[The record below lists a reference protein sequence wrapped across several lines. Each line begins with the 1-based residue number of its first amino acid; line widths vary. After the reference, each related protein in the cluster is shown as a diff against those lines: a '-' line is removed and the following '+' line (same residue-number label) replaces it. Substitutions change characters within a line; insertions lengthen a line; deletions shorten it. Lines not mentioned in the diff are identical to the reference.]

1 MENEATFGMLE
12 LIVHPAFFVRDGVI
26 TRANRAAQGRLIAEG
41 TNVTDLI
48 KIGVEEYREFT
59 DGCLYLTLELCGHSC
74 GATVSRVEDQDVFV
88 LEQNADQSELQTMA
102 LAARELR
109 EPLASVMT
117 VADQLFPMVSSE
129 TDTAAQQQIAQI
141 NRGLFQMLRVIGN
154 MSDAARYTGT
164 AIFQKETMDIG
175 ALLDEIFARAQ
186 ALIRHGGIELRYTS
200 LRESIYCSVDAEK
213 IERAVLNILSNA
225 VKFTPAGGNID
236 ARLTRRGRKLY
247 LQIQDSGSGIDSS
260 LLGSL
265 FSRYRR
271 EPALE
276 DSRFGIGLGMVLIRA
291 AATAHGGTVLVDQP
305 TDQGTRITMTM
316 EINQNSDSRLGSP
329 ILRVDYAGE
338 RDHALIELS
347 DALPTS
353 IYTKEN
359 IN

>member
-1 MENEATFGMLE
+1 MENEATFGMLD
-12 LIVHPAFFVRDGVI
+12 LIAQPAFCVQSGVI

-41 TNVTDLI
+41 TDINDLI
-48 KIGVEEYREFT
+48 KIGAEEYREFAG
-59 DGCLYLTLELCGHSC
+59 GCLYLTLTLNGRGC

-88 LEQNADQSELQTMA
+88 LEQEADQTELQTMA

-109 EPLASVMT
+109 GPLSNVMAI
-117 VADQLFPMVSSE
+117 ADQLFPMVNTE
-129 TDTAAQQQIAQI
+129 DDPAARQQIAQI

-154 MSDAARYTGT
+154 MSDAARYTGP
-164 AIFQKETMDIG
+164 AAPQQETMDIC

-186 ALIRHGGIELRYTS
+186 ELVHHGNIELRYTT

-213 IERAVLNILSNA
+213 LERAVLNIISNA
-225 VKFTPAGGNID
+225 VKFTPAGGSID

-247 LQIQDSGSGIDSS
+247 LRIQDSGAGITSP

-291 AATAHGGTVLVDQP
+291 AAAAHGGTVLVDQP
-305 TDQGTRITMTM
+305 EGQGTRITMTM
-316 EINQNSDSRLGSP
+316 EINKNGSCLRSP

-338 RDHALIELS
+338 RDHALIALA
-347 DALPTS
+347 DALPVS
-353 IYTKEN
+353 LYEPEN